1 MTEILFYHLQGRP
14 LEQVLPTLLE
24 RTLSRGWTAVVEAS
38 SAERV
43 AALDDYLWTWRDD
56 AFLPHV
62 TDAEPDAA
70 GNPVV
75 ITASAG
81 NPNAANVRFLVD
93 GARIP
98 DTFDNYE
105 RLVLVFDGDNPDALA
120 AAREDWKRLRTRGAA
135 ATYWQQDETGRW
147 EKKA

>member
-24 RTLSRGWTAVVEAS
+24 RTLSRDWTAVVEAS
-38 SAERV
+38 SPERV

-62 TDAEPDAA
+62 TEAEPDAA
-70 GNPVV
+70 QNPIV
-75 ITASAG
+75 ITASAN
-81 NPNAANVRFLVD
+81 NPNGANVRFMVD

-98 DTFDNYE
+98 DIYETYE
-105 RLVLVFDGDNPDALA
+105 RLVLVFDGDNPEALA
-120 AAREDWKRLRTRGAA
+120 NAREDWKALKAKGAA

>member
-24 RTLSRGWTAVVEAS
+24 RTLARGWTAVVEAS
-38 SAERV
+38 SPERV
-43 AALDDYLWTWRDD
+43 AALDDHLWTYRDD
-56 AFLPHV
+56 GFLPHV
-62 TDAEPDAA
+62 TEAEPDAA
-70 GNPVV
+70 QNPIV
-75 ITASAG
+75 ITASVH
-81 NPNAANVRFLVD
+81 NPNGANVRFLVD

-98 DTFDNYE
+98 DTFEAYE
-105 RLVLVFDGDNPDALA
+105 RLVLMFDGDNPEALA
-120 AAREDWKRLRTRGAA
+120 NARNDWKAIKAKGAA

>member
-1 MTEILFYHLQGRP
+1 MTEILFYHLQNRP

-24 RTLSRGWTAVVEAS
+24 RTLARDWTAVVEAS
-38 SAERV
+38 SPERIT
-43 AALDDYLWTWRDD
+43 ALDDQLWSYRDD

-70 GNPVV
+70 DNPIVL
-75 ITASAG
+75 TASSG
-81 NPNAANVRFLVD
+81 NPNGAKVRFLVD

-98 DTFDNYE
+98 VTFNHYE
-105 RLVLVFDGDNPDALA
+105 RLVLMFDGDDPQALA
-120 AAREDWKRLRTRGAA
+120 NAREDWKIVKAKGAA
-135 ATYWQQDETGRW
+135 ATYWQQDDTGRW